1 LIFLPNQNGPDA
13 QAQERTPSSGESG
26 MSESVRFEDKVV
38 IVTGAGGGL
47 GRAHALLFARHGAR
61 VVVNDLGGSAHGEG
75 ANASAADRVVAEIRE
90 SGGQA
95 VANHD
100 SVTDGDKIVQNALD
114 AFGRID
120 VVVNNAGILRDKSF
134 AKMEDADWDLVYRVH
149 VEGAYKVT
157 RAGWPHLREQNYG
170 RVIFTSSTSGIYG
183 NFGQSNYGMA
193 KLGLYGL
200 TRTLALEGRK
210 NNILVN
216 AIAPTGGTRMTEGLI
231 PASVFEL
238 LKPELVSPL
247 VVYLGSEQC
256 QDSAGLYEVGGGW
269 VGKVRWERSL
279 GAGFDPRAGFTPEDV
294 AAQWSAI
301 GDFTDAA
308 HPADNVEALKEM
320 MANLQRFGS

>member
-1 LIFLPNQNGPDA
+1 
-13 QAQERTPSSGESG
+13 

-61 VVVNDLGGSAHGEG
+61 VVVNDLGGSTQGEG
-75 ANASAADRVVAEIRE
+75 ANASAADKVVAEIRAA
-90 SGGQA
+90 GGTA

-114 AFGRID
+114 AFGRVD
-120 VVVNNAGILRDKSF
+120 VLVNNAGILRDKTF
-134 AKMEDADWDLVYRVH
+134 AKMEDSDWDLVYRVH

-157 RAGWPHLREQNYG
+157 RAAWPHLREQNYG
-170 RVIFTSSTSGIYG
+170 RVIFTASTSGIYG

-210 NNILVN
+210 HNILVN

-231 PASVFEL
+231 PAEVFEQ

-256 QDSAGLYEVGGGW
+256 QDTSGLYEVGGGW
-269 VGKVRWERSL
+269 IGKVRWERSL
-279 GAGFDPRAGFTPEDV
+279 GVGFDPREGFAVEEV
-294 AAQWSAI
+294 AANWARI
-301 GDFTDAA
+301 GDFEGAV
-308 HPADNVEALKEM
+308 HPRDNVEALNQM
-320 MANLQRFGS
+320 MLNLQKYVKH

>member
-1 LIFLPNQNGPDA
+1 MD
-13 QAQERTPSSGESG
+13 
-26 MSESVRFEDKVV
+26 FEGKVV

-61 VVVNDLGGSAHGEG
+61 VIVNDLGGSAHGEG
-75 ANASAADRVVAEIRE
+75 ANASAADRVVAEIRDE
-90 SGGQA
+90 GGEA

-114 AFGRID
+114 TYGRVD

-134 AKMEDADWDLVYRVH
+134 AKMEDTDWDLVYRVH

-157 RAGWPHLREQNYG
+157 RAAWPHLREQNYG
-170 RVIFTSSTSGIYG
+170 RIIFTSSTSGIYG
-183 NFGQSNYGMA
+183 NFGQANYGMA

-200 TRTLALEGRK
+200 TRTLAIEGRK

-247 VVYLGSEQC
+247 VVFLGSERC
-256 QDSAGLYEVGGGW
+256 PDSGGLYEVGGGW
-269 VGKVRWERSL
+269 MGKVRWERSL
-279 GAGFDPRAGFTPEDV
+279 GAGFDPHAGFSPADV
-294 AAQWSAI
+294 AAQWASI
-301 GDFTDAA
+301 SDFSNAV
-308 HPADNVEALKEM
+308 HPADSAEALKEM
-320 MANLQRFGS
+320 MANLQRFG

>member
-1 LIFLPNQNGPDA
+1 
-13 QAQERTPSSGESG
+13 
-26 MSESVRFEDKVV
+26 MSEPVRFEDKVV

-47 GRAHALLFARHGAR
+47 GRAHALLFASHGAR

-75 ANASAADRVVAEIRE
+75 ANASAADRVVAEIIAA
-90 SGGQA
+90 GGTA

-120 VVVNNAGILRDKSF
+120 VLVNNAGILRDKTF

-149 VEGAYKVT
+149 VEGSYKVT
-157 RAGWPHLREQNYG
+157 HAAWPHLREQNYG

-231 PASVFEL
+231 PAQVFEL
-238 LKPELVSPL
+238 LKPELISPL

-256 QDSAGLYEVGGGW
+256 QDSGGLFEVGGGW
-269 VGKVRWERSL
+269 IGKVRWERSL
-279 GAGFDPRAGFTPEDV
+279 GAGFDPLVGFSPDDV
-294 AAQWSAI
+294 AVQWQTI
-301 GDFTDAA
+301 NDFTDAV
-308 HPADNVEALKEM
+308 HPRDNVEALKEM
-320 MANLQRFGS
+320 MANLQKYMK

>member
-1 LIFLPNQNGPDA
+1 
-13 QAQERTPSSGESG
+13 

-38 IVTGAGGGL
+38 VVTGAGGGL

-75 ANASAADRVVAEIRE
+75 ANASAADRVVAEIIAA
-90 SGGQA
+90 GGIA

-100 SVTDGDKIVQNALD
+100 SVTDGGHIIQNALD

-120 VVVNNAGILRDKSF
+120 VVVNNAGILRDKTF
-134 AKMEDADWDLVYRVH
+134 AKMEDTDWELVYRVH

-157 RAGWPHLREQNYG
+157 HAAWPYFREQNYG

-183 NFGQSNYGMA
+183 NFGQSNYAMA

-210 NNILVN
+210 NRIGVN

-231 PASVFEL
+231 PANVFEL

-247 VVYLGSEQC
+247 VVYLGSEHC
-256 QDSAGLYEVGGGW
+256 QESGSLFEVGGGW
-269 VGKVRWERSL
+269 IGKVRWERSQ
-279 GAGFDPRAGFTPEDV
+279 GACFDPLAGYSPEDV
-294 AAQWSAI
+294 ASQWQTI
-301 GDFTDAA
+301 NDFKGAA
-308 HPADNVEALKEM
+308 HPSDNIEALKEM
-320 MANLQRFGS
+320 MANLQKYVS

>member
-1 LIFLPNQNGPDA
+1 MSDA
-13 QAQERTPSSGESG
+13 
-26 MSESVRFEDKVV
+26 VRFDDKVV

-47 GRAHALLFARHGAR
+47 GRAHALLFARHGAK
-61 VVVNDLGGSAHGEG
+61 VVVNDLGGSTHGEG

-90 SGGQA
+90 AGGTA

-100 SVTDGDKIVQNALD
+100 SVTDGEKIVQCALD
-114 AFGRID
+114 QFGRVD
-120 VVVNNAGILRDKSF
+120 VVVNNAGILRDKTF
-134 AKMEDADWDLVYRVH
+134 HKMEDTDWDLVYKVH

-157 RAGWPHLREQNYG
+157 RAAWPHLREQGYG

-200 TRTLALEGRK
+200 TRTLAIEGRK

-231 PASVFEL
+231 PPQVFEL

-256 QDSAGLYEVGGGW
+256 QETSGLFEVGGGW

-279 GAGFDPRAGFTPEDV
+279 GVGFDPRQGFSPEDV
-294 AAQWSAI
+294 AANWQRI
-301 GDFTDAA
+301 CDFEGAA

-320 MANLQRFGS
+320 MANLQKYTL

>member
-1 LIFLPNQNGPDA
+1 
-13 QAQERTPSSGESG
+13 
-26 MSESVRFEDKVV
+26 MSQPVRFEDKVV

-75 ANASAADRVVAEIRE
+75 ANASAADRVVAQIRE
-90 SGGQA
+90 LGGQA

-157 RAGWPHLREQNYG
+157 HAAWPHLREQNYG

-256 QDSAGLYEVGGGW
+256 QDTSGLFEVGGGW
-269 VGKVRWERSL
+269 IGKVRWERSL
-279 GAGFDPRAGFTPEDV
+279 GAGFDPREGFTPEDV
-294 AAQWSAI
+294 AAQWRTI
-301 GDFTDAA
+301 GDFGGAA

-320 MANLQRFGS
+320 MANLQKFAG

>member
-1 LIFLPNQNGPDA
+1 
-13 QAQERTPSSGESG
+13 
-26 MSESVRFEDKVV
+26 MSESVQFQDKVV

-47 GRAHALLFARHGAR
+47 GRAHALLFARHGAK
-61 VVVNDLGGSAHGEG
+61 VLVNDLGGSTQGEG

-90 SGGQA
+90 AGGIA
-95 VANHD
+95 EANHD

-120 VVVNNAGILRDKSF
+120 VVVNNAGILRDKTF
-134 AKMEDADWDLVYRVH
+134 HKMDDSDWDLVYRVH

-157 RAGWPHLREQNYG
+157 RAAWPHLREQGYG
-170 RVIFTSSTSGIYG
+170 RVIFTASTSGIYG

-231 PASVFEL
+231 PPQVFER

-247 VVYLGSEQC
+247 VVYLGSEAC
-256 QDSAGLYEVGGGW
+256 QETSGLFEVGGGW
-269 VGKVRWERSL
+269 IGKTRWERSL
-279 GAGFDPRAGFTPEDV
+279 GVGFDPEAGFSPDDV
-294 AAQWSAI
+294 AAQWAQI
-301 GDFTDAA
+301 CDFEGAA
-308 HPADNVEALKEM
+308 HPRDTIEALKEM
-320 MANLQRFGS
+320 MANLQKYSL

>member
-1 LIFLPNQNGPDA
+1 
-13 QAQERTPSSGESG
+13 
-26 MSESVRFEDKVV
+26 MSESVGFEGKVA
-38 IVTGAGGGL
+38 IITGAGGGL
-47 GRAHALLFARHGAR
+47 GRAHALLFALHGAR
-61 VVVNDLGGSAHGEG
+61 VIVNDLGGSAHGEG
-75 ANASAADRVVAEIRE
+75 ANASAADRVVAQIRDA
-90 SGGQA
+90 GGEA

-100 SVTDGDKIVQNALD
+100 SVTDGDKIVQHALD
-114 AFGRID
+114 VFGRVD

-134 AKMEDADWDLVYRVH
+134 AKMEDAGWDLVYRVH

-157 RAGWPHLREQNYG
+157 RAAWPHLRDQNYG
-170 RVIFTSSTSGIYG
+170 RIIFTSSTSGIYG
-183 NFGQSNYGMA
+183 NFGQANYGMA

-200 TRTLALEGRK
+200 TRTLAVEGRK

-231 PASVFEL
+231 PAGVFEL

-269 VGKVRWERSL
+269 IGKVRWERSL
-279 GAGFDPRAGFTPEDV
+279 GAGFNPHAGFSPEEV
-294 AAQWSAI
+294 AAQWQTIS
-301 GDFTDAA
+301 DFSDAV

-320 MANLQRFGS
+320 MANLQKFA